1 MRYASSV
8 NRNEEET
15 EMAKIMPKRGVDC
28 VGSPPFE
35 CMVSEGEGM
44 KGIGLGNRGEYEVG
58 MEKKDSF
65 KAMIH

>member
-15 EMAKIMPKRGVDC
+15 EMAKIVSKRGVDC

-44 KGIGLGNRGEYEVG
+44 KGIGY
-58 MEKKDSF
+58 
-65 KAMIH
+65 

>member
-1 MRYASSV
+1 MQYASSV

-15 EMAKIMPKRGVDC
+15 EMAKIMPNRGVDC

-44 KGIGLGNRGEYEVG
+44 RVIGY
-58 MEKKDSF
+58 
-65 KAMIH
+65 